1 MTAPANRD
9 LGGPFGLSLALHGLL
24 ILLFVIGIGGTHLP
38 LTPTQPDIV
47 QAHIVDELPRQDKA
61 AVARARRAEVR
72 EPSGER
78 NEPDAA
84 AAVAQ
89 RVREQAALRE
99 AELERE
105 REARKREQRE
115 QAEQQSAA
123 KAAAQARAAE
133 EARVRAEA
141 DARDA
146 ALKAEAR
153 RKAEAD
159 ARAERAAQ
167 ARADA
172 DREAREK
179 AEAEARQKADQAAKL
194 KARQEAEAAKAR
206 AERQSQERAAK
217 EAQARAEQEARAKA
231 EAKRQADQERLAQ
244 VERER
249 ELKEQLEAEQTDA
262 KLRVAIDDAARRWLS
277 SRIEPR
283 VQGRWLRPPSAA
295 DGMTCIIAVR
305 TTAAGQVI
313 AAQVTKSSGD
323 PAFDRSAEAAVRK
336 ASPLPMPPDPK
347 VAQEFLSFSLKFKP

>member
-47 QAHIVDELPRQDKA
+47 RAHIVDELPRQEKA
-61 AVARARRAEVR
+61 AVARAWRAEGR
-72 EPSGER
+72 ESSGER

-99 AELERE
+99 AEIERE

-141 DARDA
+141 DAKDA

-153 RKAEAD
+153 RKADAD
-159 ARAERAAQ
+159 ARAQRAAQ

-172 DREAREK
+172 DREAREL
-179 AEAEARQKADQAAKL
+179 AEAEARQKADQAARL
-194 KARQEAEAAKAR
+194 KARQEADAAKAR
-206 AERQSQERAAK
+206 AERQAQERAAK
-217 EAQARAEQEARAKA
+217 EAQARAEQEAKA
-231 EAKRQADQERLAQ
+231 EAKRRAEQERLAQ

-295 DGMTCIIAVR
+295 DGMTCIIAIR
-305 TTAAGQVI
+305 TSAAGQVI
-313 AAQVTKSSGD
+313 AAQVTRSSGD